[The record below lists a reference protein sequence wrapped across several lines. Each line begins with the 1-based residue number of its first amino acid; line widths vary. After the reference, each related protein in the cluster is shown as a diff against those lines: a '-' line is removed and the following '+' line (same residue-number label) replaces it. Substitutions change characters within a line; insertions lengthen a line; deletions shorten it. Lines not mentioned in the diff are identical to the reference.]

1 MRRPKGEEP
10 NIVDR
15 REIGH
20 KGWPEAAV
28 KLPTMDT
35 VTPTAQDI
43 ISRGADPRPAIVV
56 DTQVV
61 MDWLV
66 FNDSRVA
73 RLTTALTSGAL
84 RWLVAPAMRDEIR
97 HVLGRGVAARYA
109 TDLAFIEA
117 QFEAHGQAVD
127 AVEPSPRLVCR
138 DPDDQKFIDLALALG
153 ARWLVS
159 RDKALLAL
167 AKRARQRGLA
177 ILKPEQWSPD

>member
-1 MRRPKGEEP
+1 MHPP
-10 NIVDR
+10 D
-15 REIGH
+15 
-20 KGWPEAAV
+20 
-28 KLPTMDT
+28 LPPA
-35 VTPTAQDI
+35 TPSTPPAT
-43 ISRGADPRPAIVV
+43 RPAIVV

-66 FNDSRVA
+66 FDDARVQA
-73 RLTTALTSGAL
+73 LAAALTSGRL

-109 TDLAFIEA
+109 PDMALIEA
-117 QFEAHGQAVD
+117 RFD
-127 AVEPSPRLVCR
+127 AFSETVKAAEPSLRLVCR

-167 AKRARQRGLA
+167 AKRAKLRRLL
-177 ILKPEQWSPD
+177 IVKPEFWSLED